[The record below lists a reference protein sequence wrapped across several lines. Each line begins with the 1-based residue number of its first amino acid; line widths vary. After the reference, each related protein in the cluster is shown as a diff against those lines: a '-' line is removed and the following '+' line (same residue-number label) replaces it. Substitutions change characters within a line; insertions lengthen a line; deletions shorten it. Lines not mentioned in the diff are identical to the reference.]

1 MRTPVQTRLITVVIV
16 FALSGCASAPRGEA
30 KPMAGAAASNLAS
43 QGATRFGIQWEGR
56 LVGASER
63 GVMAVTDGVTTFTT
77 RPASRVFVIH
87 NRKEFP
93 PSELQAFKGSDDELK
108 AIGMKLLQASEARP
122 QEAADVRVLQQ
133 FTQTAETLPGGQAPR
148 VMPAQRSHRT
158 VMINRRI
165 QGIDVVSSR
174 LVLNVDVRGR
184 PAFMELA
191 WPDLAPEVLERAT
204 RYKALV
210 DGGFTAPRMEGADVE
225 SVAPV
230 ILHSPAIGFYD
241 DVTAA
246 IRVIYRPLATQVG
259 QKAVRYVDERGADVA
274 LPRDV
279 DRVREQAVKRSDV
292 KK

>member
-1 MRTPVQTRLITVVIV
+1 M
-16 FALSGCASAPRGEA
+16 SDS
-30 KPMAGAAASNLAS
+30 AASNLAS
-43 QGATRFGIQWEGR
+43 QAGTRFGIQWEAR

-93 PSELQAFKGSDDELK
+93 PSEARAFKGSDDDLK
-108 AIGMKLLQASEARP
+108 ALGMKLLQVSGARP
-122 QEAADVRVLQQ
+122 DEAADVRVLQQ
-133 FTQTAETLPGGQAPR
+133 FTQTAEVLSGGQAPR
-148 VMPAQRSHRT
+148 VAPAQRSHRT
-158 VMINRRI
+158 VMITRRI
-165 QGIDVVSSR
+165 QGIDVVLSR
-174 LVLNVDVRGR
+174 LVLNVDAGGR

-191 WPDLAPEVLERAT
+191 WPDVAPDVLDRAA

-210 DGGFTAPRMEGADVE
+210 DRGFTAPPMDGADVE

-246 IRVIYRPLATQVG
+246 IRVIYRPVATQVG

-279 DRVREQAVKRSDV
+279 DRVREQAVKRIDV
-292 KK
+292 KR